1 MTVPLRSPAC
11 APIRLEGSNGEA
23 VVLVH
28 GFTGHPGHFT
38 FMADALNEAGFTA
51 VTPRLRGHGTTPDD
65 LSSATAPDWIEDVV
79 AAAGE
84 VAGHRRVHL
93 VGLSMGGLLSILA
106 ARPTAASSITTINTP
121 VLVRQP
127 QIYAAP
133 LARHVVRRAP
143 LDTSADRLDDEARGY
158 WAPYEWVPVAAV
170 AELQRLMLRAPRE
183 ARRLRRPALVI
194 QSRADEAVHPSSAVV
209 LGRALGPTARVEWM
223 ESSIHNALLCSTRTR
238 LHELVL
244 GHLRAQGAG
253 AGR

>member
-1 MTVPLRSPAC
+1 MPLLSPAC
-11 APIRLEGSNGEA
+11 APIHREGSNGEA

-38 FMADALNEAGFTA
+38 FMAAALNEAGFTA
-51 VTPRLRGHGTTPDD
+51 VAPRLRGHGTTPDD
-65 LSSATAPDWIEDVV
+65 LASATAADWMEDVV
-79 AAAGE
+79 QAAAE

-121 VLVRQP
+121 VVVRQA

-133 LARHVVRRAP
+133 LARHVIRRAP
-143 LDTSADRLDDEARGY
+143 LDTSAEALDEEARSY
-158 WAPYEWVPVAAV
+158 WAPYEWVAVSAV

-194 QSRADEAVHPSSAVV
+194 QSLADEAVHPSSAIV

-238 LHELVL
+238 LHEPVL
-244 GHLRAQGAG
+244 DHLRAQGAG
-253 AGR
+253 SER